1 MAGTTV
7 KFVAVDL
14 DVPPVATTLK
24 GPLGEEGIL
33 ISVDQTP

>member
-7 KFVAVDL
+7 KFVVVDL
-14 DVPPVATTLK
+14 EVDPVATTLK
-24 GPLGEEGIL
+24 GPLGEEGIV